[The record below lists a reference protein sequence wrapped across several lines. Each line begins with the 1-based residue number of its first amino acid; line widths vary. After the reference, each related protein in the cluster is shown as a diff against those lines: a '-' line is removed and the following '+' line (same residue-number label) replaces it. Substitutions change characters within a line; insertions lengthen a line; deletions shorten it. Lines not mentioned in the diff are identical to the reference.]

1 VTFVPAE
8 IGDSVSVPRPSFRDF
23 YALVKGRIVI
33 MVLVTA
39 ATGFAVAAG
48 ERFDLLPFLSML
60 AGTALVAAGT
70 NALNEYAERDLDRKM
85 RRTANRP
92 IPSGRMNER
101 FALVFSLVISAA
113 GIAILLFALN
123 GLSAFLAFITLTSYL
138 FAYTP
143 LKQTTTWCTLVGA
156 IPGAIPPM
164 IGWAA
169 ARGELSAGA
178 FALFALMFVWQMPHF
193 FAISWM
199 HREDYARAGFRMLS
213 VGDENARR
221 TTFQAVGFALL
232 LIPVTLLPF
241 ALQIASERYAVAASL
256 AVLAV
261 AVMAVLFRLQRSDR
275 AARRLFAT
283 TNIYLVAVMM
293 LLAFGF

>member
-1 VTFVPAE
+1 MS
-8 IGDSVSVPRPSFRDF
+8 IRRPTLREL
-23 YALVKGRIVI
+23 YTLVKGRIVV

-39 ATGFAVAAG
+39 ATGFVVASAG
-48 ERFDLLPFLSML
+48 SVELVSFALML

-85 RRTANRP
+85 IRTARRP
-92 IPSGRMNER
+92 IPSGRMSET
-101 FALVFSLVISAA
+101 FALVFSLAISVA
-113 GIAILLFALN
+113 GIAILHFAVNPLAA
-123 GLSAFLAFITLTSYL
+123 LLAFVTLTSYL

-143 LKQTTTWCTLVGA
+143 LKQITSWCTLVGA
-156 IPGAIPPM
+156 VPGAIPPM

-178 FALFALMFVWQMPHF
+178 YALFAILFVWQMPHF

-213 VGDENARR
+213 VGDDNARR
-221 TTFQAVGFALL
+221 TTFQALGYALL

-241 ALQIASERYAVAASL
+241 AFRIAGERYAIAASI

-261 AVMAVLFRLQRSDR
+261 AIMAMLFRVQRTDR

-283 TNIYLVAVMM
+283 TNIYLVAVMA
-293 LLAFGF
+293 LLAFGV